1 MASLLQAHGHTEAR
15 FYPVPVLWTET
26 RIARRRVNRDLAN
39 NAVLTQMAI
48 NAVLTKEG
56 GKTFTKRIKTLM
68 GN

>member
-1 MASLLQAHGHTEAR
+1 
-15 FYPVPVLWTET
+15 
-26 RIARRRVNRDLAN
+26 VNRDLAN